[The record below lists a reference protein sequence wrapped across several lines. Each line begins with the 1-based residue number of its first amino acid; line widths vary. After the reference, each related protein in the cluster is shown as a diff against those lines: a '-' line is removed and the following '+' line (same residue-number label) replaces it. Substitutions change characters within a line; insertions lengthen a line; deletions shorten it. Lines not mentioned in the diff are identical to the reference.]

1 MKDKRPRL
9 KGEMAK
15 YVKSLKNKDRRVLV
29 IGDLHEPFCLDGY
42 FDHCVKIRDKYQC
55 NEIIF
60 IGDIIDNHFS
70 SYHETSSD
78 GLGGGDELD
87 LAIHKLKKWYEA
99 FPNATVTLGNHDIMI
114 MRKAQTSAIPTKWIR
129 NYKDVLEVPNW
140 NFVDEIVID
149 NVLYQH
155 GIGSKAHIKAIKNMM
170 STVGGHHHTDGY
182 IQYFVGKTN
191 KVFGMQVGCAVDIKS
206 YAMAYGKWF
215 PKPFISCAVVL
226 ENGTKPI
233 LEPMEL

>member
-15 YVKSLKNKDRRVLV
+15 YVKSLKNKERRVLV

-42 FDHCVKIRDKYQC
+42 FEHCVKIKEKYGC

-60 IGDIIDNHFS
+60 IGDVIDNHFS
-70 SYHETSSD
+70 SYHETDSD
-78 GLGGGDELD
+78 ALGGGDELD
-87 LAIHKLKKWYEA
+87 FAISKLRKWYKS
-99 FPNATVTLGNHDIMI
+99 FPNATVTLGNHDLVI
-114 MRKAQTSAIPTKWIR
+114 MRKAQTSAIPSKWIR
-129 NYKDVLEVPNW
+129 KYKDVLEVPNW
-140 NFVDEIVID
+140 NFVDEVVFD
-149 NVLYQH
+149 NVIYHH
-155 GIGSKAHIKAIKNMM
+155 GIGSKAHIKTVKNMM

-182 IQYFVGKTN
+182 IMYYVGKTR
-191 KVFGMQVGCAVDIKS
+191 KTFGMQVGCGIDIRS

-233 LEPMEL
+233 LEPMNL